1 MTKHVIVGAGPIGS
15 GTARLL
21 AERGDHVTLVSRSGS
36 GPDVPGVLRVRA
48 DATDATDLT
57 DLAAGAGVLYNCAS
71 PPYHRWANEWPP
83 LADALL
89 ATAQRCG
96 AVLAT
101 VSNLYGYGRVD
112 GPITENTPLNPH
124 GPKGRVRAQ
133 MWLDALAAHQAG
145 RVRVTEIRASD
156 YIGPHAQSHLGAR
169 VVPRL
174 LAGKGVQVLSSADS
188 LHTWTYVDDV
198 ARLLAT
204 AGTDERAWGRPWHVP
219 SNPPRTQREAVDDL
233 ARAAGASPVKVAEVP
248 SVLLRAMGLF
258 NPVIRELPEV
268 AYQLQQPFVMDSSAA
283 QDTFGSQPTP
293 WHEVLAA
300 TVAHYRRQAR

>member
-21 AERGDHVTLVSRSGS
+21 AERGDQVTLVSRSGS
-36 GPDVPGVLRVRA
+36 GPDDVPGILRVRA
-48 DATDATDLT
+48 DATDATALT
-57 DLAAGAGVLYNCAS
+57 DLAAGAGVLYNCAN
-71 PPYHRWANEWPP
+71 PPYHRWAKDWPP
-83 LADALL
+83 LAHALL
-89 ATAQRCG
+89 AAAQRSG

-112 GPITENTPLNPH
+112 GLMTESTPLNPH

-133 MWLDALAAHQAG
+133 MWLDALSAHQAG

-156 YIGPHAQSHLGAR
+156 YIGPYAQSHLGAR
-169 VVPRL
+169 VVPRV

-219 SNPPRTQREAVDDL
+219 SNPPRTQREAVD
-233 ARAAGASPVKVAEVP
+233 
-248 SVLLRAMGLF
+248 
-258 NPVIRELPEV
+258 EL
-268 AYQLQQPFVMDSSAA
+268 A
-283 QDTFGSQPTP
+283 QDGRRCPGQGGRGPVGAAARHGSVQPGHP
-293 WHEVLAA
+293 
-300 TVAHYRRQAR
+300 